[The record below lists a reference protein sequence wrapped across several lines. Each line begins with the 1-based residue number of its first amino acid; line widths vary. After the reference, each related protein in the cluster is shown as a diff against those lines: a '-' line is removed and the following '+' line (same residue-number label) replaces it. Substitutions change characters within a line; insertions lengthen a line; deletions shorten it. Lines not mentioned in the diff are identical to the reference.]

1 MYQKRMSKEQSAPAY
16 GNTDFGS
23 YSKMAE
29 KGGMYAPPVQG
40 PLSSGQALPAT
51 SRGWGQHYHALG
63 GNKGGSDLLSTTW
76 PRANGYSGMKTSR
89 KISADSKT
97 LAGMCVFACVCVCV
111 HRDHIP
117 GVILSWI
124 KLQGIKFIKVFV
136 GITWNESLTMLL
148 LCP

>member
-1 MYQKRMSKEQSAPAY
+1 MYQKRMSKEQSAPGY

-29 KGGMYAPPVQG
+29 KGGMYVPPVQG
-40 PLSSGQALPAT
+40 PLNSGQALT
-51 SRGWGQHYHALG
+51 SRAWGQQYHALG

-76 PRANGYSGMKTSR
+76 PRANGYSGMKISR

-97 LAGMCVFACVCVCV
+97 LAGMCVCVCACAPLCACV

-124 KLQGIKFIKVFV
+124 
-136 GITWNESLTMLL
+136 
-148 LCP
+148 